1 MNATLNVLKVV
12 ASGPVTSFR
21 YPHFAQGTQPSYDM
35 PPPATLYG
43 HIASALGFLP
53 DVDSFRIGVNFTYA
67 GRFLDFEHVHL
78 FGSKGGPK
86 LSPFRRELLFRPR
99 LTLYIDRPDWYP
111 ALRRPR
117 YVVTLGRSQDLMMYE
132 SVSRVTLEAV
142 SAAYVEDTLLP
153 LAYQPQP
160 LHRVAASLPR
170 YVSPQRDLTW
180 GQYTIVRGRQRLNA
194 ERGSIWVDPDTPRWQ
209 DMQRAVTWLSF
220 ATDHEQSA

>member
-1 MNATLNVLKVV
+1 MNATLDVLKVV

-43 HIASALGFLP
+43 HVASALGFLP
-53 DVDSFRIGVNFTYA
+53 DMDSFRIGVYFTHA
-67 GRFLDFEHVHL
+67 GRFIDYEHVHL

-111 ALRRPR
+111 ALRKPR

-132 SVSRVTLEAV
+132 SVSLITLEA
-142 SAAYVEDTLLP
+142 ATKAYVENTLLP

-160 LHRVAASLPR
+160 VHRLAVMLPR
-170 YVSPQRDLTW
+170 YVSPRRDLTW
-180 GQYTIVRGRQRLNA
+180 GQYTIVRRRQRI
-194 ERGSIWVDPDTPRWQ
+194 ETQQTPFWIDPDTHRWQ
-209 DMQRAVTWLSF
+209 DVQRAVTWLSF
-220 ATDHEQSA
+220 AADHE